1 MTLKERAAN
10 LKRDIP
16 AVFLALKSQKTPFFA
31 KILAAVTVAYAL
43 SPIDLIPDFIPV
55 LGYLDDV
62 LLLPGLVALT
72 LRLIPQEVL
81 AECREK
87 AQGMWQG
94 GRPKKWYYAL
104 PILFFWFLIR
114 HSETTAVKVSV
125 HGAAIHTPFIPKIAG
140 RINVNTNNSTIPR
153 SAEMIADDLASPQ
166 LVKYMEL
173 ITS

>member
-1 MTLKERAAN
+1 MCSSDLSAMPCHIIH
-10 LKRDIP
+10 RDILFDM
-16 AVFLALKSQKTPFFA
+16 VED
-31 KILAAVTVAYAL
+31 I
-43 SPIDLIPDFIPV
+43 ID
-55 LGYLDDV
+55 
-62 LLLPGLVALT
+62 
-72 LRLIPQEVL
+72 RLIDHCPAYGCTDSVL
-81 AECREK
+81 H
-87 AQGMWQG
+87 GFI
-94 GRPKKWYYAL
+94 L
-104 PILFFWFLIR
+104 SILFFWFLIR